1 MSNQPSPHPSP
12 LGLLAVLS
20 HAITPGMVLD
30 EQTYD
35 GMIAIIQ
42 QVKASLQQDASQ
54 VKN

>member
-1 MSNQPSPHPSP
+1 MKTQTSSAS
-12 LGLLAVLS
+12 LLTVLA
-20 HAITPGMVLD
+20 HALTPGMVID

-54 VKN
+54 AKSKL